1 MQLKIETL
9 DPQKHDRTNFDCGNT
24 ALNLF
29 LKQTAAQL
37 MKKDQARTYLATDG
51 SGKIYGYYTLTLTNL
66 ELFSLPENL
75 QKRHKT
81 ATTAGLLARLAVDK
95 HYQKKGLGGMLLR
108 SALEQLYNASN
119 IIGFPIIFV
128 DVKDGVAQFYE
139 YFGFQKSANINNRY
153 YLSIKQLKATIDACE
168 SESV

>member
-9 DPQKHDRTNFDCGNT
+9 DPKKHDRENFDSGNF

-37 MKKDQARTYLATDG
+37 MKKDQARTYVITDDT
-51 SGKIYGYYTLTLTNL
+51 GKIYGYYTLTLTNL
-66 ELFSLPENL
+66 ELFYLPENL
-75 QKRHKT
+75 KNQHKT
-81 ATTAGLLARLAVDK
+81 AKTAGLLARLAVDTR
-95 HYQKKGLGGMLLR
+95 YQKKGLGGMLLR

-128 DVKDGVAQFYE
+128 DVKDGVEQFYE
-139 YFGFQKSANINNRY
+139 YFGFKKSANIGNRY
-153 YLSIKQLKATIDACE
+153 YLSIKQLKATIE
-168 SESV
+168 